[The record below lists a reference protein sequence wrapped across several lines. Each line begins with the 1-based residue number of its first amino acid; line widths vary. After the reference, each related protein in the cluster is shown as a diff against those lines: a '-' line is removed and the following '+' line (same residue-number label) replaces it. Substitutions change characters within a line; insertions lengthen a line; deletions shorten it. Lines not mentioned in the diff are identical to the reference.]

1 MEIFLTAKNK
11 RNLDF
16 LLNEDNRLIQNVLF
30 WGEESIGK
38 KTMALY
44 LAERLLCQQRTKNNE
59 NCGQCQSCLMFKKN
73 YHPDLLIV
81 ESQEKSISIEQIR
94 QLINFFSLKP
104 ILASLKIA
112 IIDEAEKLTV
122 EAQNSLLKILEEPY
136 FNDLIILI
144 TAYPQKLLPT
154 IKSRLLNLRFIRAK
168 NEEIREFLIEK
179 MKIKQEKAQLIA
191 ENANGKI
198 GEAIKMLDDVYWQEK
213 QEAKKK
219 LKELVKGNDFDKLM
233 IISGIQEEQFSFLF
247 KEWLDLLR
255 PLAKE
260 KILIEEPKRKI
271 LLKNLL
277 EVYPFLDSTN
287 LDRRLLVENIFLNI

>member
-1 MEIFLTAKNK
+1 M
-11 RNLDF
+11 
-16 LLNEDNRLIQNVLF
+16 
-30 WGEESIGK
+30 
-38 KTMALY
+38 
-44 LAERLLCQQRTKNNE
+44 
-59 NCGQCQSCLMFKKN
+59 
-73 YHPDLLIV
+73 
-81 ESQEKSISIEQIR
+81 
-94 QLINFFSLKP
+94 
-104 ILASLKIA
+104 
-112 IIDEAEKLTV
+112 
-122 EAQNSLLKILEEPY
+122 
-136 FNDLIILI
+136 
-144 TAYPQKLLPT
+144 PT

-168 NEEIREFLIEK
+168 NEEIKEFLIEK

-198 GEAIKMLDDVYWQEK
+198 GEAIKMLDDAYWQEK

-255 PLAKE
+255 SLAKE

-287 LDRRLLVENIFLNI
+287 LDQRLLVENIFLNI

>member
-198 GEAIKMLDDVYWQEK
+198 GEAIKMLDDAYWQEK

>member
-198 GEAIKMLDDVYWQEK
+198 GEAIKMLDDAYWQEK

-277 EVYPFLDSTN
+277 EVYPFLDSIN

>member
-136 FNDLIILI
+136 FNNLIILI

-198 GEAIKMLDDVYWQEK
+198 GEAIKMLDDAYWQEK

-287 LDRRLLVENIFLNI
+287 LDQRLLVENIFLNI

>member
-1 MEIFLTAKNK
+1 M
-11 RNLDF
+11 
-16 LLNEDNRLIQNVLF
+16 
-30 WGEESIGK
+30 
-38 KTMALY
+38 
-44 LAERLLCQQRTKNNE
+44 
-59 NCGQCQSCLMFKKN
+59 
-73 YHPDLLIV
+73 
-81 ESQEKSISIEQIR
+81 
-94 QLINFFSLKP
+94 
-104 ILASLKIA
+104 
-112 IIDEAEKLTV
+112 
-122 EAQNSLLKILEEPY
+122 
-136 FNDLIILI
+136 
-144 TAYPQKLLPT
+144 PT

-198 GEAIKMLDDVYWQEK
+198 GEAIKMLDDAYWQEK

-260 KILIEEPKRKI
+260 KILIEEPKGKS
-271 LLKNLL
+271 
-277 EVYPFLDSTN
+277 Y
-287 LDRRLLVENIFLNI
+287 

>member
-168 NEEIREFLIEK
+168 NEEIKEFLIEK

-198 GEAIKMLDDVYWQEK
+198 GEAIKMLDDAYWQEK

-287 LDRRLLVENIFLNI
+287 LDQRLLVENIFLNI

>member
-198 GEAIKMLDDVYWQEK
+198 GEAIKMLDDAYWQEK

-287 LDRRLLVENIFLNI
+287 LDQRLLVENIFLNI

>member
-198 GEAIKMLDDVYWQEK
+198 GEAIKMLDDAYWQEK

-255 PLAKE
+255 SLAKE

-287 LDRRLLVENIFLNI
+287 LDQRLLVENIFLNI